1 MKANSPQTLK
11 GFRDFLPQEKRV
23 RVAVAR
29 KFIDAFELFG
39 FAPLE
44 TPTLEY
50 ASLLLGKY
58 GDEADKLVYTFSDR
72 GEREVGLRYDQ
83 TVPTARVLTQYQND
97 LPKFFRR
104 YQIQNV
110 FRADKP
116 QKGRFREFTQCD
128 IDIFGAPAPIA
139 DAEIIA
145 CTYQAFKDIGFNQV
159 VLKINDRQ
167 LLISA
172 LQPFATD
179 QVDVYS
185 LIQSIDK
192 LDKLPPDA
200 VQRELESKGISGKNA
215 QSALEAITR
224 QEPTPE
230 LEAIINAGESL
241 GVPQSALQFSP
252 TLARGLDYYTGMIFE
267 VWLPEYEG
275 GSCGGGGR
283 YDNLIEQLGGPN
295 VPAVGI
301 GIGFDRVVEAATQ
314 LGLVQTT
321 DSQATAL
328 VTVFNQA
335 TLTRSLELANQLRQ
349 AGIAT
354 EIYPSMDKIGKQ
366 LSYASQQNIPFVI
379 IVGEDEVANNT
390 VTIKNMKSGE
400 QQTVAINQAIELI
413 SAEG

>member
-1 MKANSPQTLK
+1 MKTSSPQTLK

-23 RVAVAR
+23 RVAITQ

-39 FAPLE
+39 FSPLE

-58 GDEADKLVYTFSDR
+58 GDEADKLVYTFTDR

-116 QKGRFREFTQCD
+116 QKGRYREFTQCD

-145 CTYQAFKDIGFNQV
+145 CTYQAFKNIGFNQV
-159 VLKINDRQ
+159 ILKINDRQ

-172 LQPFATD
+172 LEPFATD

-192 LDKLPPDA
+192 LDKLPPEA
-200 VQRELESKGISGKNA
+200 VQQELESKGISGENA

-224 QEPTPE
+224 QQPTPE
-230 LEAIINAGESL
+230 LEIIINACESL

-295 VPAVGI
+295 MPAVGI
-301 GIGFDRVVEAATQ
+301 GIGFDRVVEAASQ
-314 LGLVQTT
+314 LNLVKTT
-321 DSQATAL
+321 DSQATVL
-328 VTVFNQA
+328 ITVFNQA
-335 TLTRSLELANQLRQ
+335 TLARSLELASQLRQ
-349 AGIAT
+349 AGIAA
-354 EIYPSMDKIGKQ
+354 EIYPNMDKIGKQ

-390 VTIKNMKSGE
+390 VTIKNMLSGE
-400 QQTVAINQAIELI
+400 QQTLRPPELVEKI
-413 SAEG
+413 K